1 MAEAVEPLLPT
12 HSPAEAALELP
23 QAPEESEP
31 AAGGHG
37 QERGQRARHRVRGK
51 QLPASTLGCGP
62 CAAGS
67 GSGSKQRTTMA

>member
-1 MAEAVEPLLPT
+1 MAEVVEPLLPT

-51 QLPASTLGCGP
+51 QPPTASLPKGEASTF
-62 CAAGS
+62 
-67 GSGSKQRTTMA
+67 RTR

>member
-37 QERGQRARHRVRGK
+37 
-51 QLPASTLGCGP
+51 
-62 CAAGS
+62 
-67 GSGSKQRTTMA
+67 MN